1 MSGAMQIPP
10 LRRAPVRSEE
20 SKIVQRLRPRTTGF
34 RERRKTPFRRGV
46 SSRTIAFALNPDGDR
61 LPPRPAPV
69 LPHSCK

>member
-1 MSGAMQIPP
+1 MSGAMQMPP

-20 SKIVQRLRPRTTGF
+20 SKIVQRPWPRTTDF
-34 RERRKTPFRRGV
+34 RERRKTPFRCGV
-46 SSRTIAFALNPDGDR
+46 SSRTIALALSPDGDL